1 MSSRSLKS
9 WGQRKNECVSTGCG
23 SGRFSSMNRTRPLPQ
38 PVLTCVLI
46 SLLFQA
52 CAHSTAQQQQQASR
66 NQSAQ
71 QEAQIV
77 RPADALRVC
86 ADPNNLPF
94 SNRSGEGF
102 ENKIAELLA
111 QEMKVRLEY
120 TWWPQRRGFLRNTL
134 KAGLCDVVIGVP
146 SSLEMALTTA
156 PYYRSSY
163 VFVYRKDRGLKIGS
177 FDDAALRNL
186 KIGVQMIGDDFI
198 NTPPAHALTNRGL
211 AENIHG
217 FMVYGDYSKEM
228 PASSI
233 IDAVSKGEVDV
244 AVVWGPMA
252 GYFAKRVRAA
262 LEVVPVKPE
271 IDQPFLPFVYDISVG
286 VRRGET
292 EFRDRIEEI
301 LQRRRPEIQNL
312 LKEYGVPQAAAVKAE
327 G

>member
-1 MSSRSLKS
+1 MRSP
-9 WGQRKNECVSTGCG
+9 QRRRETPEWALRNAINSLRLCG
-23 SGRFSSMNRTRPLPQ
+23 ESA
-38 PVLTCVLI
+38 LTFLLV

-52 CAHSTAQQQQQASR
+52 CAHGTAQQPAQATQ
-66 NQSAQ
+66 NLAAQ

-94 SNRSGEGF
+94 SNRNGEGF

-111 QEMKVRLEY
+111 REMNVRLEY
-120 TWWPQRRGFLRNTL
+120 TWWPQRRGFFRNTL

-163 VFVYRKDRGLKIGS
+163 VFVYRRDRGLKIGS

-186 KIGVQMIGDDFI
+186 KIGVQMIGDDFS
-198 NTPPAHALTNRGL
+198 NTPPAHALTTRGM

-217 FMVYGDYSKEM
+217 YMVYGDYSKEL
-228 PASSI
+228 PGSSI
-233 IDAVSKGEVDV
+233 IEAVASGEVDV
-244 AVVWGPMA
+244 AVVWGPLA
-252 GYFAKRVRAA
+252 GYFAKRGKLP

-286 VRRGET
+286 VRRGDT
-292 EFRDRIEEI
+292 DFRDRIEQI

-312 LKEYGVPQAAAVKAE
+312 LKEYGVPETTGMRAE